1 MTCTLVC
8 MPGYPIT
15 PMKAGYAPDRHL
27 ASPNVGRSGW
37 ACIDEWKVGVSSML
51 TVGDKLLHDMIHD
64 PSVTRY
70 DSVANSDVVAW
81 AQARRRRRGVPH
93 HRAEGALGARNPAAA
108 APPRGG
114 HAAPAAAPPH
124 GEKLRR
130 CAMTYTYTQAPP
142 IPKHRPQEPKKY
154 PTLSIKKV
162 CAMIEE
168 RCGSVRITERHGR
181 ECGNYAV
188 ILPEAMQELT
198 SIISYRRRSP
208 MNVNEQKFGGYGHF
222 LRNPAGGMIAVIK
235 HFIEVPTVNRTPVS
249 AGNLGPNG
257 ELNPALDFL
266 EYVRAEFFRTE
277 EAVQHRCLRLRGRPV
292 SGAVRRVGV
301 RDGVPHAPGSRRVLV
316 GGRPPQR
323 LAPRGQQ
330 AALHLRVRPGA
341 RRDALQHGAQL

>member
-1 MTCTLVC
+1 
-8 MPGYPIT
+8 
-15 PMKAGYAPDRHL
+15 
-27 ASPNVGRSGW
+27 
-37 ACIDEWKVGVSSML
+37 
-51 TVGDKLLHDMIHD
+51 
-64 PSVTRY
+64 
-70 DSVANSDVVAW
+70 
-81 AQARRRRRGVPH
+81 
-93 HRAEGALGARNPAAA
+93 
-108 APPRGG
+108 
-114 HAAPAAAPPH
+114 
-124 GEKLRR
+124 
-130 CAMTYTYTQAPP
+130 MTYTYTQAPP

-198 SIISYRRRSP
+198 SIISYRRRSS

-277 EAVQHRCLRLRGRPV
+277 KQFNT
-292 SGAVRRVGV
+292 
-301 RDGVPHAPGSRRVLV
+301 
-316 GGRPPQR
+316 
-323 LAPRGQQ
+323 
-330 AALHLRVRPGA
+330 
-341 RRDALQHGAQL
+341 DAYGC

>member
-1 MTCTLVC
+1 
-8 MPGYPIT
+8 
-15 PMKAGYAPDRHL
+15 
-27 ASPNVGRSGW
+27 
-37 ACIDEWKVGVSSML
+37 
-51 TVGDKLLHDMIHD
+51 
-64 PSVTRY
+64 
-70 DSVANSDVVAW
+70 
-81 AQARRRRRGVPH
+81 
-93 HRAEGALGARNPAAA
+93 
-108 APPRGG
+108 
-114 HAAPAAAPPH
+114 
-124 GEKLRR
+124 
-130 CAMTYTYTQAPP
+130 MTYTHTQAPP

-277 EAVQHRCLRLRGRPV
+277 KQFNTDAYGCEVDPFLELCGGSEFVMECHTHPDLGVFWSAADRRSGSHRAGNKPLCIFVCDPVRGEMLCSMGRSFEDAQVLVYERAAQSAESSDLPLSPAGELARLAGACLRTRGYEGSLRMHATLRGRTCLKLRLVMPK
-292 SGAVRRVGV
+292 GRRE
-301 RDGVPHAPGSRRVLV
+301 
-316 GGRPPQR
+316 
-323 LAPRGQQ
+323 GQ
-330 AALHLRVRPGA
+330 P
-341 RRDALQHGAQL
+341 

>member
-1 MTCTLVC
+1 
-8 MPGYPIT
+8 
-15 PMKAGYAPDRHL
+15 
-27 ASPNVGRSGW
+27 
-37 ACIDEWKVGVSSML
+37 
-51 TVGDKLLHDMIHD
+51 
-64 PSVTRY
+64 
-70 DSVANSDVVAW
+70 
-81 AQARRRRRGVPH
+81 
-93 HRAEGALGARNPAAA
+93 
-108 APPRGG
+108 
-114 HAAPAAAPPH
+114 
-124 GEKLRR
+124 
-130 CAMTYTYTQAPP
+130 MTYTYTQAPP

-277 EAVQHRCLRLRGRPV
+277 KQFNTDAYGCEVDPFLELCGGSEFVMECHTHPDLGVFWSAADRRSGSHRAGNKPLCIFVCDPVRGEMLCSMGR
-292 SGAVRRVGV
+292 SFEDAQ
-301 RDGVPHAPGSRRVLV
+301 VLV
-316 GGRPPQR
+316 YEG
-323 LAPRGQQ
+323 AERGEQ
-330 AALHLRVRPGA
+330 
-341 RRDALQHGAQL
+341 

>member
-1 MTCTLVC
+1 
-8 MPGYPIT
+8 
-15 PMKAGYAPDRHL
+15 
-27 ASPNVGRSGW
+27 
-37 ACIDEWKVGVSSML
+37 
-51 TVGDKLLHDMIHD
+51 
-64 PSVTRY
+64 
-70 DSVANSDVVAW
+70 
-81 AQARRRRRGVPH
+81 
-93 HRAEGALGARNPAAA
+93 
-108 APPRGG
+108 
-114 HAAPAAAPPH
+114 
-124 GEKLRR
+124 
-130 CAMTYTYTQAPP
+130 MTYTYTQAPP

-277 EAVQHRCLRLRGRPV
+277 KQFNTDAYGCEVDPFLEL
-292 SGAVRRVGV
+292 VRRVGV

-316 GGRPPQR
+316 GGPTGRSGSHRAGNKPLCIFVCDPV
-323 LAPRGQQ
+323 RGEM
-330 AALHLRVRPGA
+330 LCSMGRSFE
-341 RRDALQHGAQL
+341 DAQVACL

>member
-1 MTCTLVC
+1 
-8 MPGYPIT
+8 
-15 PMKAGYAPDRHL
+15 
-27 ASPNVGRSGW
+27 
-37 ACIDEWKVGVSSML
+37 
-51 TVGDKLLHDMIHD
+51 
-64 PSVTRY
+64 
-70 DSVANSDVVAW
+70 
-81 AQARRRRRGVPH
+81 
-93 HRAEGALGARNPAAA
+93 
-108 APPRGG
+108 
-114 HAAPAAAPPH
+114 
-124 GEKLRR
+124 
-130 CAMTYTYTQAPP
+130 MTYTHTQAPP

-277 EAVQHRCLRLRGRPV
+277 KQFNTDAYGCEVDPFLELCGGSEFVMECHTHPDLGVFWSAADRRSGSHRAGN
-292 SGAVRRVGV
+292 
-301 RDGVPHAPGSRRVLV
+301 
-316 GGRPPQR
+316 
-323 LAPRGQQ
+323 
-330 AALHLRVRPGA
+330 LRVRPGA